1 MYSSYRS
8 SLKYCPFEYN
18 TLFFPIQTFFAAN
31 RTNTNA
37 QLSLALA
44 WNRSDIA
51 KNEIFTASNKT
62 NYQVRILS
70 VVLQDKSAVKN
81 CRFWLFF
88 ATCCRSGFMYKAFY
102 ASSINFSDI
111 VLPPPPF
118 HHSCN
123 LLDFVKIYWFCG
135 VESTDQVS
143 VMVMDIENFI
153 EFTILQTFFTIVDIE
168 LIFWRVIAYQIH

>member
-111 VLPPPPF
+111 VLSPPPSIIVVIF
-118 HHSCN
+118 WTLSKST
-123 LLDFVKIYWFCG
+123 DFV
-135 VESTDQVS
+135 V
-143 VMVMDIENFI
+143 
-153 EFTILQTFFTIVDIE
+153 
-168 LIFWRVIAYQIH
+168 WRVQIKSQLWSWTLKILLSLQFYRLFSLLLILSWFFGV

>member
-51 KNEIFTASNKT
+51 KNEIFTSSNKT

-111 VLPPPPF
+111 VLPPPPSIIVVIF
-118 HHSCN
+118 WTLSKST
-123 LLDFVKIYWFCG
+123 DFV
-135 VESTDQVS
+135 V
-143 VMVMDIENFI
+143 
-153 EFTILQTFFTIVDIE
+153 
-168 LIFWRVIAYQIH
+168 WRVQIKSQLWSWTLKILLSLQFYRLFSLLLILSWFFGV

>member
-88 ATCCRSGFMYKAFY
+88 ATCCRSGFMYKALY

-111 VLPPPPF
+111 VLSPPPSIIVVIF
-118 HHSCN
+118 WTLSKST
-123 LLDFVKIYWFCG
+123 DFV
-135 VESTDQVS
+135 V
-143 VMVMDIENFI
+143 
-153 EFTILQTFFTIVDIE
+153 
-168 LIFWRVIAYQIH
+168 WRVQIKSQLWSWTLKILLSLQFYRLFSLLLILSWFFGV